1 MDRMAAGLAKRIFT
15 LAWLTVPPI
24 GFAELS
30 KLVAKPSPAEA
41 IHA

>member
-1 MDRMAAGLAKRIFT
+1 MSSGLAKRIFT

-30 KLVAKPSPAEA
+30 KLVSKASAPGAT
-41 IHA
+41 HA